1 MKRLDKDVVLADDDI
16 EAWKN
21 ATKDIKRVKFK
32 EEKPSPPLV
41 LENITPKVDYAL
53 TAKMQN
59 LQKLNIGDLDNI
71 DKKTADKFRK
81 GQFKIQKRLDL
92 HGLTEKEAFIQVN
105 DFIRNA
111 YINKLRCVLIIT
123 GKGINNENDPWYEKK
138 GILKL
143 SVPNWLNNTDLRP
156 LILSFSYAKPEDGGD
171 GALYVLIKKNRN
183 TI

>member
-92 HGLTEKEAFIQVN
+92 HGLTEKEALLCLLG
-105 DFIRNA
+105 DFYLSQGTYTRIVKIEKIEA
-111 YINKLRCVLIIT
+111 
-123 GKGINNENDPWYEKK
+123 EN
-138 GILKL
+138 
-143 SVPNWLNNTDLRP
+143 VT
-156 LILSFSYAKPEDGGD
+156 
-171 GALYVLIKKNRN
+171 
-183 TI
+183 TIWERTKFR